1 MIIFPAIDIIDG
13 EAVRLYK
20 GDYNQKTV
28 YGTPYDI
35 SLEFK
40 AKGASHVHIVDLDG
54 AKTGGTPNIETIKR
68 IAADCKMFVEVGG
81 GIRSLG
87 VIEKYL
93 HAGVSRVI
101 LGTAAIKNEELVRL
115 GVREFGEGIAVGA
128 DILDGKIRIN
138 GWLEAA
144 DISADEF
151 FKRMGDLG
159 VTNII
164 CTDISKDGAMVGTN
178 LELYREL
185 SAKYR
190 MNITASGGV
199 SSLEDIKALKDMG
212 MYGAIVGKAYYTG
225 AVDLEKAIE
234 VAR

>member
-35 SLEFK
+35 SFEFK

-225 AVDLEKAIE
+225 AIDLEKAIE

>member
-93 HAGVSRVI
+93 HAGVSRAI

-178 LELYREL
+178 LELYCEL

>member
-40 AKGASHVHIVDLDG
+40 AKGATHVHIVDLDG
-54 AKTGGTPNIETIKR
+54 AKSGGTPNIETIKR

-93 HAGVSRVI
+93 RAGVSRVI

-115 GVREFGEGIAVGA
+115 GVRELGEGIAVGA

-151 FKRMGDLG
+151 FKRMGDMG

-185 SAKYR
+185 SSKYS
-190 MNITASGGV
+190 MDITASGGV
-199 SSLEDIKALKDMG
+199 SSLEDIKALKSMG
-212 MYGAIVGKAYYTG
+212 IYGAIVGKAYYTG

>member
-20 GDYNQKTV
+20 GDYKQKTV

-115 GVREFGEGIAVGA
+115 GVRELGEGIAVGA

-199 SSLEDIKALKDMG
+199 SSLEDIKALKEMG

>member
-93 HAGVSRVI
+93 HASVSRVI

-178 LELYREL
+178 LELYHEL

>member
-40 AKGASHVHIVDLDG
+40 AKGATHVHIVDLDG
-54 AKTGGTPNIETIKR
+54 AKSGGTPNIETIKR

-93 HAGVSRVI
+93 RAGVSRVI

-151 FKRMGDLG
+151 FKRMGDMG

-185 SAKYR
+185 SSKYS
-190 MNITASGGV
+190 MDITASGGV
-199 SSLEDIKALKDMG
+199 SSLEDIKALKSMG

>member
-40 AKGASHVHIVDLDG
+40 VKGASHVHIVDLDG

-115 GVREFGEGIAVGA
+115 GVREFGEVIAVGA

-225 AVDLEKAIE
+225 TVDLEKAIE